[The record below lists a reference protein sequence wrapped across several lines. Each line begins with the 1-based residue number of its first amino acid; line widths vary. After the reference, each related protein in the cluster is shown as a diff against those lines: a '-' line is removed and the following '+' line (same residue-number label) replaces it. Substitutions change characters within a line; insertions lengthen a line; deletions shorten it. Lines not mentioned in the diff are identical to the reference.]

1 MKRPPRR
8 TTTIQATPPSST
20 GPPPSERDEVRL
32 IADLADVF
40 VAGEMHRYHRG
51 VKDLESELRRKR
63 SELKKVR
70 EFVDFWGE

>member
-1 MKRPPRR
+1 
-8 TTTIQATPPSST
+8 
-20 GPPPSERDEVRL
+20 
-32 IADLADVF
+32 
-40 VAGEMHRYHRG
+40 MHRYHRR